1 MSLSLLRTATAAAAL
16 TLAAAGGAHAQ
27 EAFAATDP
35 IGATVEAAAP
45 EGVVI
50 KLDDAAGEA
59 SLHHY
64 IVTRHAGWLAARGAH
79 EFPQRNNVMVY
90 RDGVLI
96 GGKAALRSIKVDEV
110 AEVRRLDP
118 MEASRKFGL
127 DHAAGAILITSK

>member
-1 MSLSLLRTATAAAAL
+1 MSFSLRTAAAAAAL
-16 TLAAAGGAHAQ
+16 TLAAGAAHAQ

-45 EGVVI
+45 EGVVV
-50 KLDDAAGEA
+50 KLDAAAGEA
-59 SLHHY
+59 SLHHF
-64 IVTRHAGWLAARGAH
+64 IATRHAGWLAARGAH
-79 EFPQRNNVMVY
+79 EFPQRNDVMVY

-96 GGKAALRSIKVDEV
+96 GGKSALRTIQVDEV